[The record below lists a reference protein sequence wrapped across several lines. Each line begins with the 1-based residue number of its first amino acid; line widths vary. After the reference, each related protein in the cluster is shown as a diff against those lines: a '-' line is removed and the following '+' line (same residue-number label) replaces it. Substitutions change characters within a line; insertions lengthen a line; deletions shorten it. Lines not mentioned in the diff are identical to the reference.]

1 MPLLRSTCSHKEVT
15 RVDECID
22 QRIMI
27 SGRTSYLIEIHVS
40 ALLQYESS
48 RIFAIDEPF
57 SVLR

>member
-15 RVDECID
+15 RVDECIN
-22 QRIMI
+22 QIR
-27 SGRTSYLIEIHVS
+27 RTSYLIEIHVS